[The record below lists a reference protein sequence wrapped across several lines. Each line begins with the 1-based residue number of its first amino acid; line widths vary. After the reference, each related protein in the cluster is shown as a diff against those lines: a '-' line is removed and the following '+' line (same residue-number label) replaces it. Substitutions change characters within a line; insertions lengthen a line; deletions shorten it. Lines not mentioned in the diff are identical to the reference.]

1 MRVRQTAAILLALGA
16 SVLAVGLNAQQ
27 PVKSGATPAQLET
40 GKKLFVQRCSVC
52 HLPPLGPG
60 EPRSYA
66 RSLTG
71 FVKSP
76 ETEAAARVIVQ
87 RGVAPARMPGFQ
99 YGLEPGEIDQIV
111 AYLSTLK

>member
-1 MRVRQTAAILLALGA
+1 MVARTLFCAVVFSVLSLGA
-16 SVLAVGLNAQQ
+16 SAQQ
-27 PVKSGATPAQLET
+27 PARPSATPTALET

-60 EPRSYA
+60 TPASYA

-71 FVKSP
+71 YVKSP
-76 ETEAAARVIVQ
+76 QTEATARAIILKGIPQ
-87 RGVAPARMPGFQ
+87 RMPGFQ
-99 YGLEPGEIDQIV
+99 YGLEASEIDQIV

>member
-1 MRVRQTAAILLALGA
+1 MRVRKTAAILLALGA

-27 PVKSGATPAQLET
+27 PVNSGATPAQLET
-40 GKKLFVQRCSVC
+40 GKRLFVQRCSVC

-60 EPRSYA
+60 QPRAYA

-76 ETEAAARVIVQ
+76 ETEAAARLVIQ
-87 RGVAPARMPGFQ
+87 RGVPSRMPGFQ
-99 YGLEPGEIDQIV
+99 YGLEPNEIEQIV
-111 AYLSTLK
+111 AYLSALK